1 MKARDWGAATFTPI
15 GFVEHAVPDDAVR
28 FQRRHLVASIY
39 ILPQWAPA
47 LEGIEAFSHLFVL
60 FWLHRMKGTPG
71 ELRIHPR
78 GRSDLPRVGL
88 FATRTP
94 RRPNPIGLAVV
105 ELLERQGAKLVVQGL
120 DAYNGTPVL
129 DLKPYDPWDRV
140 ENPRVP
146 AWWKRLASASP

>member
-1 MKARDWGAATFTPI
+1 MTARDRDRAIFSPI

-28 FQRRHLVASIY
+28 FERRHLVASIH
-39 ILPQWAPA
+39 IFPEWGPA
-47 LEGIEAFSHLFVL
+47 LEGIEGFSHLFVI
-60 FWLHRMKGTPG
+60 FWLHRVHGTP
-71 ELRIHPR
+71 EALRIHPR
-78 GRSDLPRVGL
+78 GRPDLPRVGL

-105 ELLERQGAKLVVQGL
+105 ELLERQDTTLVVQGL

-146 AWWKRLASASP
+146 AWWKRLDSSSG